1 MCSGFN
7 HGVMMKK
14 IMTIVLSLL
23 LVACTKGNEGYM
35 QMKMDEALKQM
46 KQTSDYVLVDVRTK
60 KEYESGHIPGA
71 INIVNEEID
80 ESVQKILED
89 KDRNIYVY
97 CRSGNRS
104 KQASQKLV
112 DMGYT
117 NIIEIGGINTYSGNL
132 E

>member
-1 MCSGFN
+1 
-7 HGVMMKK
+7 MKK

>member
-1 MCSGFN
+1 
-7 HGVMMKK
+7 MKK

-23 LVACTKGNEGYM
+23 LVACTKGNDGYM

-89 KDRNIYVY
+89 KDQNIYVY